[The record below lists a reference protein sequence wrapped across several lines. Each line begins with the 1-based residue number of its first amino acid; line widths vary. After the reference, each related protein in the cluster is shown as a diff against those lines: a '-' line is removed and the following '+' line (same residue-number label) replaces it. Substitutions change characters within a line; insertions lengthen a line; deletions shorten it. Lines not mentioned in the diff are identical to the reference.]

1 MGDLI
6 NEKQHARTNLIYECL
21 AINNIGNIYKWGKLY
36 HILFHIRI
44 SNSQM
49 RLIRIYKKGSVNG
62 CSQNICQ

>member
-6 NEKQHARTNLIYECL
+6 HEKKHAGTNLIYECL
-21 AINNIGNIYKWGKLY
+21 AINNIGNIYKWEKLY
-36 HILFHIRI
+36 RIFFHVRI

-62 CSQNICQ
+62 CPQIICQ